1 MTNENQDKE
10 VKEEVKVSGM
20 IEVEVA
26 EEDEGSTGG
35 GPPEGVC
42 TSCEG

>member
-1 MTNENQDKE
+1 MNEELKDDGKE
-10 VKEEVKVSGM
+10 VLEG
-20 IEVEVA
+20 
-26 EEDEGSTGG
+26 EDENVEAGG